1 MNKLNRK
8 SLIDRENE
16 LELARWGRGK
26 GLGEKGRDSEAPTGS
41 HRTVTG
47 TRIAGTIV
55 NDVVIIMSSARRA
68 LDESRDLSVNYI
80 NV

>member
-8 SLIDRENE
+8 SLIDRENK

-26 GLGEKGRDSEAPTGS
+26 GLGGKGRDSEAPTGS

-55 NDVVIIMSSARRA
+55 NDVVIIMSGARRA